1 MKKTAVCITVTI
13 LVLLIAFGISV
24 PIINNHSAKTIEVR
38 LAQISLP
45 ENTEYI
51 ESVSAAGKLTG
62 NGNGMQYFGAV
73 LLNSGLSLEELEH
86 SYAIYSENEWD
97 CLVDI
102 QEEQK
107 IEMIE
112 NETLA
117 FETSLSPDEQ
127 YYIVY
132 SWGEGVSP
140 FSELDIRGN

>member
-86 SYAIYSENEWD
+86 YYAIYSENEWD
-97 CLVDI
+97 CLVEI